1 MKKYL
6 FLLFISIVSC
16 GFTLQLSETKV
27 YADNKASIVITGD
40 LNEHE
45 ETEVPRD
52 EISSEKEN
60 LKEEKTVL
68 KKKELLPKMGESRLI
83 ILSTIGI
90 IFIISSGY
98 VFYKYKL
105 KKYFKGVYK

>member
-16 GFTLQLSETKV
+16 VFSLQLSEPTV

-45 ETEVPRD
+45 ETDVPRD
-52 EISSEKEN
+52 EITNEKES

-68 KKKELLPKMGESRLI
+68 KTKEHLPQMGETRFI
-83 ILSTIGI
+83 ILSAVG
-90 IFIISSGY
+90 FILITLVGY
-98 VFYKYKL
+98 IYYKKYK
-105 KKYFKGVYK
+105 VT

>member
-16 GFTLQLSETKV
+16 VFALQISESKV
-27 YADNKASIVITGD
+27 YADNKASIVIIGN

-45 ETEVPRD
+45 EAEVPRD
-52 EISSEKEN
+52 EVSNETEC

-68 KKKELLPKMGESRLI
+68 KQKELLPN
-83 ILSTIGI
+83 
-90 IFIISSGY
+90 
-98 VFYKYKL
+98 
-105 KKYFKGVYK
+105 

>member
-16 GFTLQLSETKV
+16 GFALQLSETKV

-68 KKKELLPKMGESRLI
+68 KKKELLPKTGESRLI
-83 ILSTIGI
+83 ILSAVGFVLI
-90 IFIISSGY
+90 ILAGY
-98 VFYKYKL
+98 I
-105 KKYFKGVYK
+105 VYQKA